1 MTEELCR
8 IPIRARFESVNGGR
22 PVMVSAEYAEIP
34 ANAIAEYLLKN
45 FDIPGAKR

>member
-1 MTEELCR
+1 MQNPYSR
-8 IPIRARFESVNGGR
+8 SIRERERRR

-45 FDIPGAKR
+45 FDVPGVKR